1 MNETISTSA
10 PSTGTSFELTWKD
23 YLQLGMNGI
32 LILISLGKQL
42 LNNKKHSLQ
51 NLIKTNVP
59 AELKASQYE

>member
-42 LNNKKHSLQ
+42 LNNKKHCALP
-51 NLIKTNVP
+51 NLIKTFFFNKN
-59 AELKASQYE
+59 ENNQ